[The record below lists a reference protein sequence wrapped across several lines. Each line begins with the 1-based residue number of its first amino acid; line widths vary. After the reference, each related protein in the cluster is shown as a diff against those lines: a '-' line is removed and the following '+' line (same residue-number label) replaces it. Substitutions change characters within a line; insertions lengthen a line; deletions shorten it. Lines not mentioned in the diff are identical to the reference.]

1 MNIGIQQIIPFA
13 GGIVSIAGIIFK
25 TGQHAEKLDVLTSTV
40 HAQEKKVSSNF
51 NIINEI
57 HNVISILKNDI
68 SYIKE
73 DLHHIKKKF
82 EN

>member
-1 MNIGIQQIIPFA
+1 MNIGIHQIIPFA
-13 GGIVSIAGIIFK
+13 GGIISIGGIIFK
-25 TGQHAEKLDVLTSTV
+25 MGQQSEKLDVLTNTV
-40 HAQEKKVSSNF
+40 HAQETKVSSNF

-57 HNVISILKNDI
+57 HNDISILKNDI